1 MDGFINILQRDRI
14 DLFAA
19 IVYFPVPADEFEAT
33 ERRIRREMLILEA
46 AGEDP
51 NSVSADVADRIIS
64 EAAGE
69 DPNSVSADAAD
80 RILSEESLETRRIK
94 RWLSRTT

>member
-1 MDGFINILQRDRI
+1 MDEYSSFKTGQPGRI

-33 ERRIRREMLILEA
+33 EHRIRREMQILKM
-46 AGEDP
+46 
-51 NSVSADVADRIIS
+51 
-64 EAAGE
+64 AGE

-80 RILSEESLETRRIK
+80 GIIK